1 MLLGLERNF
10 KFHFPI
16 RNAEID
22 FLIITEI
29 NAKYRHLMIHTKISA
44 LLIEMGY
51 KTSYCLDLY
60 RIIVLSYSVMS
71 DCYPMDCSLPGSS
84 IHGDSLGK
92 NTGVGCHALF
102 QRNLPNPGIEPR
114 SLTLQADTLL
124 SEPSGKPNKVTEF
137 SSVKSLSCV

>member
-84 IHGDSLGK
+84 LHGDSLGK
-92 NTGVGCHALF
+92 NAGVSCHAPR
-102 QRNLPNPGIEPR
+102 QRIFPTQGSNPSLLHWRWTLDHPSHQASPR
-114 SLTLQADTLL
+114 IL
-124 SEPSGKPNKVTEF
+124 NTE
-137 SSVKSLSCV
+137 VAI